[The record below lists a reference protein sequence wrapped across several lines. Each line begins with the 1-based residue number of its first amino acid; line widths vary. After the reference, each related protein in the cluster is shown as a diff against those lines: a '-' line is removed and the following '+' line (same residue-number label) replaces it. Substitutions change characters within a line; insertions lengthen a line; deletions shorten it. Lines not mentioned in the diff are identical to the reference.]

1 MNWGVK
7 ILLTLITIVV
17 VTVSAGIYMVSQD
30 TDSLVE
36 DGYYEKGL
44 DYESI
49 IEHQRNVDAHD
60 AQPEITVKDNYLEFL
75 FKEGNNKG
83 EIILK
88 RPSDQNLDRVIPF
101 SSTDSKYTLSLNG
114 IQNGAWEI
122 QLIWEQDTIPF
133 FFQKRIY
140 IP

>member
-17 VTVSAGIYMVSQD
+17 VTVSVGVYMVNQD

-36 DGYYEKGL
+36 EGYYEKGL
-44 DYESI
+44 DYESV
-49 IEHQRNVDAHD
+49 IEHQRNVDTHN
-60 AQPEITVKDNYLEFL
+60 AQPEITVKENYLELL

-88 RPSDQNLDRVIPF
+88 RPSDQHLDRVIPF
-101 SSTDSKYTLSLNG
+101 SSKDSKYTLSLNN
-114 IQNGAWEI
+114 IQTGAWEI
-122 QLIWEQDTIPF
+122 HLSWEHNNIPF
-133 FFQKRIY
+133 YFQKRIY

>member
-7 ILLTLITIVV
+7 IFLTLITIVV
-17 VTVSAGIYMVSQD
+17 VTVSVGVYMVSQD

-36 DGYYEKGL
+36 EGYYEKGL

-49 IEHQRNVDAHD
+49 IQHQRNVDTHG
-60 AQPEITVKDNYLEFL
+60 AQPEITVKENYLEFL
-75 FKEGNNKG
+75 FKEANNKG

-88 RPSDQNLDRVIPF
+88 RPSDQNLDRMIPF
-101 SSTDSKYTLSLNG
+101 SSKDSKYTLSLNN
-114 IQNGAWEI
+114 IQTGAWEVHLSWEHNNI
-122 QLIWEQDTIPF
+122 QF
-133 FFQKRIY
+133 YFQKQIY

>member
-17 VTVSAGIYMVSQD
+17 VTVSVGVYMVGKD

-36 DGYYEKGL
+36 EGYYEKGL

-49 IEHQRNVDAHD
+49 IEHQRNVDNHN
-60 AQPEITVKDNYLEFL
+60 AQPEISVKDNYLEFL
-75 FKEGNNKG
+75 FKGENNKG
-83 EIILK
+83 EIILQ
-88 RPSDQNLDRVIPF
+88 RPSDQTLDKAIPF
-101 SSTDSKYTLSLNG
+101 STSSSRYTLSLKDFRK
-114 IQNGAWEI
+114 GAWEI
-122 QLIWEQDTIPF
+122 QVIWEQDDIPF
-133 FFQKRIY
+133 FFRKKIY

>member
-17 VTVSAGIYMVSQD
+17 ATVSVGIYMVSQD

-36 DGYYEKGL
+36 DAYYEKGL
-44 DYESI
+44 DYESVLD
-49 IEHQRNVDAHD
+49 HQRNI
-60 AQPEITVKDNYLEFL
+60 EIHSALPKITIKDNYLEFL
-75 FKEGNNKG
+75 FTGANNEG

-88 RPSDQNLDRVIPF
+88 RPSDQHLDRAIPF
-101 SSTDSKYTLSLNG
+101 STKDSKYTLSLNN
-114 IQNGAWEI
+114 IQTGAWEI
-122 QLIWEQDTIPF
+122 HLSWENNNIPF
-133 FFQKRIY
+133 YFQKRIH

>member
-17 VTVSAGIYMVSQD
+17 VTVSVGIYMVSQD

-44 DYESI
+44 DYESV
-49 IEHQRNVDAHD
+49 IEHQRNVETQN
-60 AQPEITVKDNYLEFL
+60 AQPEITIKDNYLEFL
-75 FKEGNNKG
+75 FKEENNQG

-88 RPSDQNLDRVIPF
+88 RPSDQHLDKAIPF
-101 SSTDSKYTLSLNG
+101 STVDSKYTLSLKDF
-114 IQNGAWEI
+114 QKGAWEI
-122 QLIWEQDTIPF
+122 QLSWEHNNIPF

-140 IP
+140 LP

>member
-1 MNWGVK
+1 MNWGIK

-17 VTVSAGIYMVSQD
+17 VTVSVGIYMVSQD

-36 DGYYEKGL
+36 EGYYEKGL
-44 DYESI
+44 DYESVI
-49 IEHQRNVDAHD
+49 DHQRNVDTYNAK
-60 AQPEITVKDNYLEFL
+60 PEITVKDNYLEFL
-75 FKEGNNKG
+75 FKQGNNKG

-88 RPSDQNLDRVIPF
+88 RPSDQHLDTVIPF
-101 SSTDSKYTLSLNG
+101 TSTDSKYTLSLKDF
-114 IQNGAWEI
+114 QKGAWEI
-122 QLIWEQDTIPF
+122 QLTWKQNNIPF

>member
-17 VTVSAGIYMVSQD
+17 VTVSVGIYMVSQD

-36 DGYYEKGL
+36 EGYYEKGL
-44 DYESI
+44 DFESV
-49 IEHQRNVDAHD
+49 IEHQRNVETYNV
-60 AQPEITVKDNYLEFL
+60 QPEITVKGNYIEFL
-75 FKEGNNKG
+75 FKDENNKG

-88 RPSDQNLDRVIPF
+88 RPSDQHLDKVIPF
-101 SSTDSKYTLSLNG
+101 SSTYSKYTLSLNNV
-114 IQNGAWEI
+114 QKGAWEI
-122 QLIWEQDTIPF
+122 HLSWEQNNIPF
-133 FFQKRIY
+133 YFQKRIY

>member
-17 VTVSAGIYMVSQD
+17 VTTGVGIYMVSQD

-44 DYESI
+44 DYESV
-49 IEHQRNVDAHD
+49 IEHQRNVETYN

-83 EIILK
+83 QITLK
-88 RPSDQNLDRVIPF
+88 RASDQHMDKVIPF
-101 SSTDSKYTLSLNG
+101 SSTDSKYTLSLKDF
-114 IQNGAWEI
+114 QNGAWEV
-122 QLIWEQDTIPF
+122 QLNWEQNNIPF
-133 FFQKRIY
+133 YFQKRIY
-140 IP
+140 LQ

>member
-17 VTVSAGIYMVSQD
+17 VTVSVGIYMVSQD

-36 DGYYEKGL
+36 EGYYEKGL

-49 IEHQRNVDAHD
+49 IQHQRNVETHN
-60 AQPEITVKDNYLEFL
+60 AQPEIIVKDNYLEFL
-75 FKEGNNKG
+75 FKGENNKG
-83 EIILK
+83 EIILQ
-88 RPSDQNLDRVIPF
+88 RPSDQHLDKVMPF
-101 SSTDSKYTLSLNG
+101 STSDSKYTLSLKNF
-114 IQNGAWEI
+114 QKGAWEI
-122 QLIWEQDTIPF
+122 QLSWEQNAIPF
-133 FFQKRIY
+133 YFEKRIY

>member
-17 VTVSAGIYMVSQD
+17 VTVSVGIYMVSQD

-36 DGYYEKGL
+36 EGYYEKGL

-49 IEHQRNVDAHD
+49 IEHQRNVETYN
-60 AQPEITVKDNYLEFL
+60 AQPEITLKDNYLEFL
-75 FKEGNNKG
+75 FKEENNKG
-83 EIILK
+83 EIILQ
-88 RPSDQNLDRVIPF
+88 RPSDQHLDQVIPF
-101 SSTDSKYTLSLNG
+101 STSDSKYTLSLKDF
-114 IQNGAWEI
+114 QKGAWEI
-122 QLIWEQDTIPF
+122 QLSWEQNDIPF

>member
-17 VTVSAGIYMVSQD
+17 VTVSAGIYLVSQD

-49 IEHQRNVDAHD
+49 IEHQRNVDTHNAE
-60 AQPEITVKDNYLEFL
+60 PTIRVKDNYLEFL

-88 RPSDQNLDRVIPF
+88 RPSDQHLDRAIPF
-101 SSTDSKYTLSLNG
+101 SSTDSKYTLSLND

-122 QLIWEQDTIPF
+122 QLIWEHDTIPF

>member
-17 VTVSAGIYMVSQD
+17 VTVSVGIYMVSQD

-44 DYESI
+44 DYESVI
-49 IEHQRNVDAHD
+49 DHQRNVEVHNAK
-60 AQPEITVKDNYLEFL
+60 PKITVKENYLEFL
-75 FKEGNNKG
+75 FTEANNQG
-83 EIILK
+83 EIVLK
-88 RPSDQNLDRVIPF
+88 RPSDQHLDRVIPF
-101 SSTDSKYTLSLNG
+101 STTELKYTLSLSNV
-114 IQNGAWEI
+114 QKGAWEI
-122 QLIWEQDTIPF
+122 QLNWEHNDIPF
-133 FFQKRIY
+133 YFQKRIY

>member
-17 VTVSAGIYMVSQD
+17 VTVSVGIYMVSQD

-44 DYESI
+44 DYESV
-49 IEHQRNVDAHD
+49 IEHQRNVETHN

-75 FKEGNNKG
+75 FKEENNKG

-88 RPSDQNLDRVIPF
+88 RPSDQHLDKEVPF
-101 SSTDSKYTLSLNG
+101 STTDSKYTLSLNG
-114 IQNGAWEI
+114 IQKGAWEI
-122 QLIWEQDTIPF
+122 QLSWEQNDIPF

-140 IP
+140 LP